1 MDNVITRSPWAQ
13 TAPIVDGVVMHL
25 PVLNQYPD
33 NMARFIAPIDRREL
47 FDGQGNKASHVG
59 LFDDAQCVGTVSPS
73 YKVIQNRV
81 AHDMMESSIREGGYE
96 GNLDIIPT
104 QGGRSGGRWSVRYVL
119 KDLCFNIRQ
128 RGKQL
133 DTKVSLEILLRNSYD
148 NSTGTSVAVSMFDHF
163 CDNGMIFNS
172 LAEVFKAKHTRHA
185 EDTMFRVSPDQI
197 ATAMVEAQQQA
208 DIIRMWAET
217 DITAKRARELLKD
230 LKAVKEHV
238 KEDKRPPVFQT
249 PRNEL
254 ELLMSQFE
262 QESEDRGQTL
272 WSLVSA
278 VTAWSTPRN
287 TAEAMPSVRRRQNT
301 DPLALGEGR
310 QDRAVVW
317 IANLQNMARAA

>member
-1 MDNVITRSPWAQ
+1 MTNVVALSPWTS
-13 TAPIVDGVVMHL
+13 TAPTMRL

-33 NMARFIAPIDRREL
+33 NMARFVAPIDRREL

-59 LFDDAQCVGTVSPS
+59 LFDAAQCVGTVSPS

-81 AHDMMESSIREGGYE
+81 AHDMMEGSIREGGYHGE
-96 GNLDIIPT
+96 LDIIPT

-119 KDLCFNIRQ
+119 KDLCFSIRQ
-128 RGKQL
+128 LGKHHE
-133 DTKVSLEILLRNSYD
+133 TKVSLEILLRNSYD
-148 NSTGTSVAVSMFDHF
+148 NSTGTSVAVAMFDHF

-208 DIIRMWAET
+208 DIIRKWADT
-217 DITAKRARELLKD
+217 KITAKTARELLKG
-230 LKAVKEHV
+230 LKAVKEHA
-238 KEDKRPPVFQT
+238 KEDKRSPVFQT

-287 TAEAMPSVRRRQNT
+287 LS
-301 DPLALGEGR
+301 L
-310 QDRAVVW
+310 
-317 IANLQNMARAA
+317 IHI

>member
-73 YKVIQNRV
+73 YKVIQKNRV

-148 NSTGTSVAVSMFDHF
+148 NSTGTKRCRFDVR
-163 CDNGMIFNS
+163 S
-172 LAEVFKAKHTRHA
+172 L
-185 EDTMFRVSPDQI
+185 
-197 ATAMVEAQQQA
+197 
-208 DIIRMWAET
+208 
-217 DITAKRARELLKD
+217 L
-230 LKAVKEHV
+230 
-238 KEDKRPPVFQT
+238 
-249 PRNEL
+249 
-254 ELLMSQFE
+254 
-262 QESEDRGQTL
+262 
-272 WSLVSA
+272 
-278 VTAWSTPRN
+278 
-287 TAEAMPSVRRRQNT
+287 
-301 DPLALGEGR
+301 
-310 QDRAVVW
+310 
-317 IANLQNMARAA
+317 

>member
-1 MDNVITRSPWAQ
+1 MDNVITRSPWTT
-13 TAPIVDGVVMHL
+13 TAPTMRL
-25 PVLNQYPD
+25 PVENEYPD

-47 FDGQGNKASHVG
+47 FDDQGNKASHVG
-59 LFDDAQCVGTVSPS
+59 LFDAAQCVGTVSPS

-81 AHDMMESSIREGGYE
+81 AHDMMEGSIREGGYHGE
-96 GNLDIIPT
+96 LEIIPT

-119 KDLCFNIRQ
+119 KDLCFSIRQ
-128 RGKQL
+128 LGKHHE
-133 DTKVSLEILLRNSYD
+133 TKVSLEIILRNSYD
-148 NSTGTSVAVSMFDHF
+148 NTTGTSVAVSMFDHF

-197 ATAMVEAQQQA
+197 ATAMVEAKDQA
-208 DIIRMWAET
+208 DIIRMWANTE
-217 DITAKRARELLKD
+217 ITASAARKLLKG

>member
-1 MDNVITRSPWAQ
+1 MDNVITRSPWTT
-13 TAPIVDGVVMHL
+13 TAPTMRL
-25 PVLNQYPD
+25 PVENEYPD

-47 FDGQGNKASHVG
+47 FDDQGNKASHVG
-59 LFDDAQCVGTVSPS
+59 LFDAAQCVGTVSPS

-81 AHDMMESSIREGGYE
+81 AHDMMEGSIREGGYHGE
-96 GNLDIIPT
+96 LEIIPT

-119 KDLCFNIRQ
+119 KDLCFSIRQ
-128 RGKQL
+128 LGKHHE
-133 DTKVSLEILLRNSYD
+133 TKVSLEIILRNSYD
-148 NSTGTSVAVSMFDHF
+148 NTTGTSVAVSMFDHF

-197 ATAMVEAQQQA
+197 AT
-208 DIIRMWAET
+208 
-217 DITAKRARELLKD
+217 
-230 LKAVKEHV
+230 
-238 KEDKRPPVFQT
+238 
-249 PRNEL
+249 
-254 ELLMSQFE
+254 
-262 QESEDRGQTL
+262 
-272 WSLVSA
+272 